1 MRIALANCHRQV
13 VGGAESY
20 MKAVVSELESA
31 GVELALL
38 TEDESAPDRDKIELS
53 AGAPAWS
60 VSEIGEQAAL
70 DAMRAWRPDVV
81 YVHLVESPALEAR
94 LLDVAPAVLFAHA
107 YHGMCISGEKTFKL
121 PAVRPCARRFGWQC
135 LPHFYPRR
143 CGGLSPVTM
152 WRDYLKQS
160 ARHSLLP
167 NYSAI
172 VAASDHMCSELVANG
187 AKPERV
193 HKLPPPVNAA
203 FAESCNQPVANRPPS
218 TWRILFAGRMSRLK
232 GVAVLLDAMPSV
244 AAALNSQIDLTLIGD
259 GPNRAELEEKAQ
271 RAQSRDR
278 RLKVRMA
285 GWMKSQELRVALGE
299 ADLLVVPSLCP
310 ETFGL
315 VGPEAG
321 RFGVPAAAF
330 DVGGISE
337 WLIDGVNG
345 ELAPGNPPTA
355 RGLADAIVRCL
366 RDPAI
371 YRRLRA
377 GAFDI
382 SQRFDTA
389 LHVQS
394 LIAIFSQVAGAE
406 ARAES
411 MPLISSRLQKGEGLG
426 V

>member
-20 MKAVVSELESA
+20 IKGIVPELESA

-38 TEDESAPDRDKIELS
+38 TEVESAGGRERIELS
-53 AGAPAWS
+53 AGAPTWS
-60 VSEIGEQAAL
+60 VSEIGEQAAV
-70 DAMRAWRPDVV
+70 DAMRAWRPDVIF
-81 YVHLVESPALEAR
+81 VHLVESPALEAS

-121 PAVRPCARRFGWQC
+121 PDVRPCARRFGWQC

-143 CGGLSPVTM
+143 CGGLSPITM

-172 VAASDHMCSELVANG
+172 VAASEHMRGELVANG
-187 AKPERV
+187 AKSERV

-232 GVAVLLDAMPSV
+232 GVEVLLDAMPSV

-259 GPNRAELEEKAQ
+259 GPDRAALEKKAQ
-271 RAQSRDR
+271 RVQSQDR
-278 RLKVRMA
+278 RLNIRMA
-285 GWMKSQELRVALGE
+285 GWMSPQQLRAALGD
-299 ADLLVVPSLCP
+299 ADLLVVPSLWP
-310 ETFGL
+310 EPFGL

-337 WLIDGVNG
+337 WLRDGVNG
-345 ELAPGNPPTA
+345 ELAPGDPPTA
-355 RGLADAIVRCL
+355 RGLADAIVRCV
-366 RDPAI
+366 RDPVRYAK
-371 YRRLRA
+371 LRT
-377 GAFDI
+377 GALET
-382 SQRFDTA
+382 SLRFDMRR
-389 LHVQS
+389 HVES
-394 LIAIFSQVAGAE
+394 LLGIFGQVAEPELRQGSE
-406 ARAES
+406 
-411 MPLISSRLQKGEGLG
+411 LCRLSL
-426 V
+426 

>member
-20 MKAVVSELESA
+20 IKAVVSELESA
-31 GVELALL
+31 GHELALL
-38 TEDESAPDRDKIELS
+38 TEVESAPDRERIELS
-53 AGAPAWS
+53 AGAPTWS
-60 VSEIGEQAAL
+60 VSEIGEQAAV
-70 DAMRAWRPDVV
+70 DAMRAWCPDVV

-121 PAVRPCARRFGWQC
+121 PDVRPCARSFGWQC

-172 VAASDHMCSELVANG
+172 VAASDHMRDELVANG

-193 HKLPPPVNAA
+193 YKLPLPVNSA

-218 TWRILFAGRMSRLK
+218 TWRILFAGRMGRLK
-232 GVAVLLDAMPSV
+232 GVEVLLDAMPSV

-259 GPNRAELEEKAQ
+259 GPYRAKLEDKA
-271 RAQSRDR
+271 RRVQSQDR
-278 RLKVRMA
+278 RLNVQIA
-285 GWMKSQELRVALGE
+285 GWMKPQELRGALGQ
-299 ADLLVVPSLCP
+299 ADLLVVPSLWP
-310 ETFGL
+310 EPFGL
-315 VGPEAG
+315 VGAEAG

-337 WLIDGVNG
+337 WLRDGVNG
-345 ELAPGNPPTA
+345 ELAPGDPPTA

-366 RDPAI
+366 RDPVRYAK
-371 YRRLRA
+371 LRK
-377 GAFDI
+377 GALET
-382 SQRFDTA
+382 SLRFDMRW
-389 LHVQS
+389 HVES
-394 LIAIFSQVAGAE
+394 LIGIFGQVAEPELRQGSE
-406 ARAES
+406 
-411 MPLISSRLQKGEGLG
+411 LCRLSL
-426 V
+426 